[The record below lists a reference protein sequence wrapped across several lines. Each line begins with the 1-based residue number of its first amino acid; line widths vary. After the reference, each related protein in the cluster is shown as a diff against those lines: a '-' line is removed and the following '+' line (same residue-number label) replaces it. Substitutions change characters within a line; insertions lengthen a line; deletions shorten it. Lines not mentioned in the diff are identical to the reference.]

1 MKKEFFPTGCDKR
14 DVLRGKDIKNKLRL
28 FQTSLSLHLT
38 CEDTARRQPA
48 IYEPWSGFWP
58 SPDTE
63 SASVLILDF
72 PASKTIKNKFLFF

>member
-28 FQTSLSLHLT
+28 FQTSLSHHLT

-48 IYEPWSGFWP
+48 IYEP
-58 SPDTE
+58 
-63 SASVLILDF
+63 
-72 PASKTIKNKFLFF
+72 